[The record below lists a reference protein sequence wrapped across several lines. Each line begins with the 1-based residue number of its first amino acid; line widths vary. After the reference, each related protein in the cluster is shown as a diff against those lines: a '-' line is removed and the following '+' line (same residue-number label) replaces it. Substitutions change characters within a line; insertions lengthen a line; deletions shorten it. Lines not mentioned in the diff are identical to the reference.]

1 MTTLYTIAEQ
11 FKELAALAETAD
23 EDLAVALRDTM
34 EGIEGEFQEK
44 GKAIAMITLNID
56 GDLEA
61 IQSQIDRLTERKRI
75 INNRKEGLK
84 EYLRTNMDVDG
95 ETMVEPDGN
104 LFKAIV
110 NGVAERQN
118 DLTAIVNANR
128 PLKERQVYADEPL
141 LMAVLLCGSYELLSH
156 QDIDTPIIISGYV
169 DVAKAFF
176 SGHEPGLINGI
187 LDSVRKVTRG

>member
-75 INNRKEGLK
+75 INNRKESLK
-84 EYLRTNMDVDG
+84 EYLRSNMDAAG
-95 ETMVEPDGN
+95 ITKITHP
-104 LFKAIV
+104 LFTITCGKGKPIVVIDDEKAIPDDFV
-110 NGVAERQN
+110 NVKVHSAP
-118 DLTAIVNANR
+118 DKAAI
-128 PLKERQVYADEPL
+128 
-141 LMAVLLCGSYELLSH
+141 
-156 QDIDTPIIISGYV
+156 
-169 DVAKAFF
+169 AKALKA
-176 SGHEPGLINGI
+176 GQEVPGAHSEIGKSSI
-187 LDSVRKVTRG
+187 SIK

>member
-1 MTTLYTIAEQ
+1 MTTLYTITEQ

-75 INNRKEGLK
+75 ITNRKESLK
-84 EYLRTNMDVDG
+84 EYLRTNMDAAG
-95 ETMVEPDGN
+95 ITKITHP
-104 LFKAIV
+104 LFTITCGKGKPIVVIDDEKAIPDDFV
-110 NGVAERQN
+110 NVKVTSAP
-118 DLTAIVNANR
+118 DKAAI
-128 PLKERQVYADEPL
+128 
-141 LMAVLLCGSYELLSH
+141 
-156 QDIDTPIIISGYV
+156 
-169 DVAKAFF
+169 AKALKD
-176 SGHEPGLINGI
+176 GKQVPGAHSEIGKSSI
-187 LDSVRKVTRG
+187 SIK

>member
-75 INNRKEGLK
+75 ITNRKEGLK
-84 EYLRTNMDVDG
+84 EYLRTNMDAAG
-95 ETMVEPDGN
+95 ITKITHP
-104 LFKAIV
+104 LFTITCGKGKPIVVIDDEKAIPDDFV
-110 NGVAERQN
+110 NVKVISAP
-118 DLTAIVNANR
+118 DKAAI
-128 PLKERQVYADEPL
+128 
-141 LMAVLLCGSYELLSH
+141 
-156 QDIDTPIIISGYV
+156 
-169 DVAKAFF
+169 AKALK
-176 SGHEPGLINGI
+176 GGQEVPGAHSEIGKSSI
-187 LDSVRKVTRG
+187 SIK

>member
-75 INNRKEGLK
+75 INNRKESLK
-84 EYLRTNMDVDG
+84 EYLRRNMDAAG
-95 ETMVEPDGN
+95 ITKITHP
-104 LFKAIV
+104 LFTITCGKGKPIVVIDDEKAIPDDFV
-110 NGVAERQN
+110 NVKVTSAP
-118 DLTAIVNANR
+118 DKAAI
-128 PLKERQVYADEPL
+128 
-141 LMAVLLCGSYELLSH
+141 
-156 QDIDTPIIISGYV
+156 
-169 DVAKAFF
+169 AKALKD
-176 SGHEPGLINGI
+176 GKEVPGAHSEIGRSSI
-187 LDSVRKVTRG
+187 SIK

>member
-11 FKELAALAETAD
+11 FKGLAALADNAD

-75 INNRKEGLK
+75 ITNRKESLK
-84 EYLRTNMDVDG
+84 EYLRQNMEAAG
-95 ETMVEPDGN
+95 ITKITHP
-104 LFKAIV
+104 LFTITCGKGKPIV
-110 NGVAERQN
+110 V
-118 DLTAIVNANR
+118 
-128 PLKERQVYADEPL
+128 
-141 LMAVLLCGSYELLSH
+141 
-156 QDIDTPIIISGYV
+156 ID
-169 DVAKAFF
+169 DAKALPDDFVNVQVT
-176 SGHEPGLINGI
+176 SAPDKAAIAKALKNGQEVPGAHSEIGKSSI
-187 LDSVRKVTRG
+187 SIK